1 MGGVKHKSR
10 HTYSRRGDELLKEI
24 AVNETSE
31 AVKTPL
37 WPVLCDSVCLV
48 TVKSDDLVIEGERSQ
63 TLSKIPRVSN
73 EDSFFIGN

>member
-1 MGGVKHKSR
+1 M
-10 HTYSRRGDELLKEI
+10 
-24 AVNETSE
+24 NETSE

-63 TLSKIPRVSN
+63 TLSKIPSVSN